1 MNSSTTSMTGNRQG
15 DDLPLPRDKVVR
27 GIRYFGI
34 LTVISL
40 TILFYVTS
48 TRETLTAFGRLD
60 LGFLLLAALLQVL
73 DIFLGAWRNHVLVRK
88 FTPGVSLRLCFRAQ
102 LANEFGAAVTPGQS
116 GGGPAWLYVL
126 HRGGIPIAAAM
137 AVSIV
142 VFLTTISFFLIT
154 TSAALYY
161 LSSEFNNNT
170 LFYLLQI
177 GFLMCTGMMV
187 LIFLSLAMPGL
198 VGAWLRGIAGQE
210 SKSPLRWRRSLGRCC
225 AGAEKALQQYTHTC
239 RQFFRKD
246 LRYLIFAFVITS
258 AYYLVKLNLA
268 YVILLGLGLEV
279 DYLGALAVLAVL
291 RFILYFTPTPGGSG
305 IGELSI
311 ATLMASI
318 IPGYLLPVYT
328 VLYRA
333 YHLFLPAI
341 FGAWVLLNEL
351 RPRHESATAVNT

>member
-1 MNSSTTSMTGNRQG
+1 MSPLTGDACEAAPGAGTS
-15 DDLPLPRDKVVR
+15 LPREKLVR
-27 GIRYFGI
+27 GIRYFSI

-40 TILFYVTS
+40 TILFYATS
-48 TRETLTAFGRLD
+48 TRETLTAFGHLD

-88 FTPGVSLRLCFRAQ
+88 FTPGVSLHLCFRAQ

-126 HRGGIPIAAAM
+126 HRGGIPIAYAM

-142 VFLTTISFFLIT
+142 VFLTTISFFLIS
-154 TSAALYY
+154 TSVALYY
-161 LSSEFNNNT
+161 LSSAFNSHA

-198 VGAWLRGIAGQE
+198 VSAWLQGIASQE
-210 SKSPLRWRRSLGRCC
+210 SKSPLRWRRSLSRCC
-225 AGAEKALQQYTHTC
+225 AAAEKALQQYHHTC
-239 RQFFRKD
+239 RHFFRKD

-279 DYLGALAVLAVL
+279 DYINALALLAIL

-318 IPGYLLPVYT
+318 VPGYLLPVYT

-341 FGAWVLLNEL
+341 FGAWVLLKEL
-351 RPRHESATAVNT
+351 HPRHERTTVINT